1 MASTTWTWTFTR
13 CGRLPL
19 ALLSFRVALLFVCRR
34 PHLGLAPR
42 TVHRRAAV
50 TSGAWTSART
60 TSPPF
65 AEHADAS
72 SWGRWS
78 CFAHIYC
85 INLDDRPE
93 RWRFMDQQFKELGMP
108 AERWSA
114 FDGRRLDFKALEE
127 LVYGG
132 ELSAEAV
139 QRLFLP
145 NQQKV
150 FGMDLT
156 PGAIGCALSHMQ
168 IWLDIMTRH
177 GRGEFHGDER
187 SQFLVVE
194 DDCEF
199 VSHFDEDQVQQRLE
213 EVPQDWQLVF
223 LGGVDAMG
231 LQPLLQI
238 SPGVRRVYNGSR
250 ETTAYV
256 INVEG
261 AREALKVC
269 FPLSWQLDTMLTMHS
284 RLCDPPLWVSED
296 MQLSYTV
303 KPMSYI
309 LWPPLALQNKRDFR
323 TDVQKDEHPE
333 FLRSNS
339 YRVAPPVLPSP
350 PSSRRDTELVTVEEL
365 RALERRYALVGSWDD
380 WLTFHPFDLADGPIL
395 AAEVDVPPGA
405 PVEFQVLRDNDWNQR
420 FYPEADGSIR
430 MGGSRDAHGKNW
442 QQPVP
447 LGPPK
452 KLHVTWDPTNGG
464 RLEHCLEE
472 PSSVALARR
481 YALAGSWD
489 GWTTETVFVHSA
501 EQLGTYVAAVEVPK
515 GIDIEFQVVCP
526 GGEFDERIFPAEDGE
541 ILGPSGDSFGR
552 NWRLPAVAQ
561 PQTLWVYWSPVGK
574 RRLSVF
580 LDHIGAEPHLPG
592 RSAPSPPAAPGAGY
606 YDPATE
612 QIMSYDGK
620 EVLGY
625 VNEVEEAWIKD
636 HCRKGFED
644 LPSETQGSSPAPEEV
659 EAVPEEQKAQ

>member
-1 MASTTWTWTFTR
+1 
-13 CGRLPL
+13 
-19 ALLSFRVALLFVCRR
+19 
-34 PHLGLAPR
+34 
-42 TVHRRAAV
+42 
-50 TSGAWTSART
+50 
-60 TSPPF
+60 
-65 AEHADAS
+65 
-72 SWGRWS
+72 
-78 CFAHIYC
+78 
-85 INLDDRPE
+85 
-93 RWRFMDQQFKELGMP
+93 MP

-177 GRGEFHGDER
+177 GRGTAVSDH
-187 SQFLVVE
+187 SQVESQVE

-339 YRVAPPVLPSP
+339 HLGVKTFKHVTSVRSTGSTVSTGV
-350 PSSRRDTELVTVEEL
+350 SRT
-365 RALERRYALVGSWDD
+365 RYALVGSWDD

-452 KLHVTWDPTNGG
+452 CPDVSEKLHVTWDPTNGG
-464 RLEHCLEE
+464 RGCGTRKDGRRLEHCLEE

-541 ILGPSGDSFGR
+541 ILGPSGDSFGASDR
-552 NWRLPAVAQ
+552 TVAPRDGGGDVKCRGRVWRRCHEAARG
-561 PQTLWVYWSPVGK
+561 VGSGFDSK
-574 RRLSVF
+574 
-580 LDHIGAEPHLPG
+580 
-592 RSAPSPPAAPGAGY
+592 
-606 YDPATE
+606 
-612 QIMSYDGK
+612 
-620 EVLGY
+620 LG
-625 VNEVEEAWIKD
+625 NHW
-636 HCRKGFED
+636 G
-644 LPSETQGSSPAPEEV
+644 
-659 EAVPEEQKAQ
+659 

>member
-1 MASTTWTWTFTR
+1 MALRSP
-13 CGRLPL
+13 RLRD
-19 ALLSFRVALLFVCRR
+19 ADGAAGYRR
-34 PHLGLAPR
+34 
-42 TVHRRAAV
+42 
-50 TSGAWTSART
+50 WQ
-60 TSPPF
+60 
-65 AEHADAS
+65 
-72 SWGRWS
+72 
-78 CFAHIYC
+78 CFAKIYC

-93 RWRFMDQQFKELGMP
+93 RWQFMERQFQDLQMP
-108 AERWSA
+108 VQRWSA
-114 FDGRRLDFKALEE
+114 VDGRRLDFKALED

-177 GRGEFHGDER
+177 GQGEFEGDER

-199 VSHFDEDQVQQRLE
+199 VPYFDEEQVQRRLD

-284 RLCDPPLWVSED
+284 QLCDPPLWVSED

-309 LWPPLALQNKRDFR
+309 LWPPLAVQNKRDFR

-333 FLRSNS
+333 FLHSNS
-339 YRVAPPVLPSP
+339 YEVAPEVLRQP
-350 PSSRRDTELVTVEEL
+350 PQRQELVGEDLE
-365 RALERRYALVGSWDD
+365 ALDRRYALVGSWDD
-380 WLTFHPFDLADGPIL
+380 WLTFHPFHFSDPVL

-420 FYPEADGSIR
+420 FFPEADGSIR
-430 MGGSRDAHGKNW
+430 LGGSHDAHGKNW
-442 QQPVP
+442 QQQVP

-452 KLHVTWDPTNGG
+452 KLHVAWDPTGGG

-489 GWTTETVFVHSA
+489 GWTSHTAFVHSE
-501 EQLGTYVAAVEVPK
+501 EQLGTYVAAVEVPSSLE
-515 GIDIEFQVVCP
+515 IQFQVVCL
-526 GGEFDERIFPAEDGE
+526 GGEFDERIFPSETGE

-552 NWRLPAVAQ
+552 NWRLPAPTQ
-561 PQTLWVYWSPVGK
+561 PQMLWVYWSPVGK

-580 LDHIGAEPHLPG
+580 LDHVGA
-592 RSAPSPPAAPGAGY
+592 
-606 YDPATE
+606 T
-612 QIMSYDGK
+612 
-620 EVLGY
+620 
-625 VNEVEEAWIKD
+625 
-636 HCRKGFED
+636 
-644 LPSETQGSSPAPEEV
+644 
-659 EAVPEEQKAQ
+659 